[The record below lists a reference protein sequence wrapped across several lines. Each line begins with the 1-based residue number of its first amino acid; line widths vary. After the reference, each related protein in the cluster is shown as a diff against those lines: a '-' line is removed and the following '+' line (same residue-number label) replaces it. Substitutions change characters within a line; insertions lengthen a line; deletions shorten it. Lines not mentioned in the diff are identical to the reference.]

1 MNIEKNDEYISVLF
15 SGNLEYVLTSV
26 LRMDQGLFGFNAKSS
41 ATKWNIVGAC
51 LAYGFSPQALLV
63 AASFAITQRRL
74 CNFIIIFYFNLGLT
88 FFRYSNHGFSRFSC
102 PTFTLYPCAIQ
113 QSRRRSGRVIQE
125 FEKHF
130 HRTDFQSSF

>member
-1 MNIEKNDEYISVLF
+1 MNIFLFYFQVISSMYLLQSYEWIKDFSDSTLIICDQVEHCRSLPSLRKNRKRDDFL
-15 SGNLEYVLTSV
+15 
-26 LRMDQGLFGFNAKSS
+26 
-41 ATKWNIVGAC
+41 
-51 LAYGFSPQALLV
+51 PQALLV